1 MNKLEIM
8 TRIKDS
14 LNQVSY
20 GTFDFR
26 GNEFILL
33 PKVCPAIYNTGVL
46 SEIVDELV
54 SSFLVSKNLC
64 RVFEMGSGSG
74 AAILTAAK
82 IEGVV
87 ASASDIAPM
96 ATLNTKVNA
105 LWWGIECNVYEG
117 NLFENVPKQ
126 EFDIIFWNIP
136 SIGENIQGIKDIH
149 FRSVFDP
156 DYKYL
161 TQFLVD
167 VNNYLAENG
176 QILLGGI
183 EYNLSDLNQIYTL
196 IDEAGFTSE
205 VYREYKM
212 PIEEI
217 EILYSHLLL
226 TRK

>member
-8 TRIKDS
+8 TKIKDS
-14 LNQVSY
+14 LDQGTY

-26 GNEFILL
+26 GNELILL
-33 PKVCPAIYNTGVL
+33 PKVCPAIHNTGVL

-54 SSFLVSKNLC
+54 SSFLETKNLC

-105 LWWGIECNVYEG
+105 LWWGVECNVYQG

-136 SIGENIQGIKDIH
+136 SIRENLEGIEEIH

-156 DYKYL
+156 NYKYL
-161 TQFLVD
+161 TQFLGD
-167 VNNYLAENG
+167 ANNYLAENG
-176 QILLGGI
+176 QILLAGI
-183 EYNLSDLNQIYTL
+183 EYSLSDVKQIYTL
-196 IDEAGFTSE
+196 IDEAGFKSE
-205 VYREYKM
+205 VYREFKM
-212 PIEEI
+212 SSEDIEG
-217 EILYSHLLL
+217 LFANLLL